1 MTNDIGGRMAEIL
14 NLCERNPDE
23 GLQLI
28 NQTLDS
34 NPALARD
41 PFAHFAKAMALGSK
55 GLFQSLRANPGIEL
69 VKSTEGHIRDNLD
82 LSEEKLDFLEDALRA
97 IRVMEDETPGAL
109 PTFFTDNTGERKVDA
124 LCMALDKCR
133 PGQVQ
138 RILGKTKLLF
148 FVPDRVLFPPN
159 VDTSFCSEAFDNYFA
174 TWFTHRT
181 IVRTATVIPGGTDN
195 AGRNYIHVMLFRKS
209 KDQWRQG
216 EAIGESLEFEGGL
229 YIFSDG
235 TYSDSEPETDPTESE
250 MPQRETRGG
259 LLRRFFSGG
268 GR

>member
-1 MTNDIGGRMAEIL
+1 MVNGIADNMAEIL
-14 NLCERNPDE
+14 NLCEKNPDE

-55 GLFQSLRANPGIEL
+55 GLFQSLRGNPGIEL

-82 LSEEKLDFLEDALRA
+82 LSEEKLDFLEDALRF
-97 IRVMEDETPGAL
+97 IRIMEDETPGAL
-109 PTFFTDNTGERKVDA
+109 RTLFTDNTGVGKVDA

-138 RILGKTKLLF
+138 RILAKTKLLF
-148 FVPDRVLFPPN
+148 FVPDRVLFAPH
-159 VDTSFCSEAFDNYFA
+159 VDTSFHSEAFDDYFG

-181 IVRTATVIPGGTDN
+181 IVRTAMVLPRHTDN
-195 AGRNYIHVMLFRKS
+195 AGRNYIHVMLFRKC
-209 KDQWRQG
+209 KDQWREG
-216 EAIGESLEFEGGL
+216 EAIGDALEFEGGL

-235 TYSDSEPETDPTESE
+235 TYSDSKPETAPTESE
-250 MPQRETRGG
+250 KPQKGTRGG
-259 LLRRFFSGG
+259 LLGRFFSGG